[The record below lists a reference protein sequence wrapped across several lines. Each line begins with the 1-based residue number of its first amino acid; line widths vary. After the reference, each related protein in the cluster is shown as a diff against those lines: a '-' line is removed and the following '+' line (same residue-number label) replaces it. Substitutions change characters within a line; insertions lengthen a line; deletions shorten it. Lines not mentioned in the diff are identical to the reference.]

1 MIIFE
6 LQKPIMSKSKYVLI
20 TGGTGFIGSH
30 TVVALHALGC
40 QPILLDNLSNSER
53 AVLDA
58 LEKITGSRFPFFE
71 GDCRNAEIYGTIH
84 KQFPYDSV
92 IHFAAFKAVGESVE
106 KPLLY
111 FDNNIN
117 STIILMQEMEKLGVK
132 NLIFSSSCTVYGNP
146 EAKMV
151 TETTPLQKPESPYG
165 YTKLVC
171 EEMIQTAV
179 QLKQNFSAVLLR
191 YFNPIGAHESG
202 LIGEKPV
209 GIPNN
214 LVPYI
219 TQTALGI
226 REKLS
231 VFGNDYPTSDGTCV
245 RDYIHVMDVAEAHVA
260 ALKFVEN
267 QTEVKTHIF
276 NVGTG
281 KGTSVLEAINCFEK
295 ATETPL
301 KWQFA
306 PRRSGDVAEIFAN
319 TDLAKEKLNWSSKR
333 DITQAM
339 KDAWKWEQNNN

>member
-6 LQKPIMSKSKYVLI
+6 LQKSIMSKSKYVLI

-30 TVVALHALGC
+30 TVVALHALGY

-53 AVLDA
+53 SVLDA
-58 LEKITGSRFPFFE
+58 LEKISGERFPFFE
-71 GDCRNAEIYGTIH
+71 GDCRDASIYKRIFAE
-84 KQFPYDSV
+84 FPFEAV

-117 STIILMQEMEKLGVK
+117 STIVLMQAMDKLGIK

-146 EAKMV
+146 ESKMV
-151 TETTPLQKPESPYG
+151 TESSPLQKPESPYG

-202 LIGEKPV
+202 LIGENPIGV
-209 GIPNN
+209 PNN

-219 TQTALGI
+219 TQTAKGI

-260 ALKFVEN
+260 ALQFIEN
-267 QTEVKTHIF
+267 QTEIKTHVF
-276 NVGTG
+276 NIGTG
-281 KGTSVLEAINCFEK
+281 KGTSVLEAISCFQA
-295 ATETPL
+295 ATETTL
-301 KWQFA
+301 NWQFA

-319 TDLAKEKLNWSSKR
+319 TDLAKQKLNWSSKR

-339 KDAWKWEQNNN
+339 KDAWRWEQNNK

>member
-1 MIIFE
+1 MSFDI
-6 LQKPIMSKSKYVLI
+6 QKTNMSKNKYVLI

-30 TVVALHALGC
+30 TVVALHALGY
-40 QPILLDNLSNSER
+40 QAVLLDNFSNSEPS
-53 AVLDA
+53 VLEA

-71 GDCRNAEIYGTIH
+71 GDCRNPEVYSEIH

-117 STIILMQEMEKLGVK
+117 STIVLMQAMEKLGVK

-146 EAKMV
+146 ESKMV
-151 TETTPLQKPESPYG
+151 TEATPLQKPESPYG

-171 EEMIQTAV
+171 EEMIQTTV
-179 QLKQNFSAVLLR
+179 QHKQNFSAVLLR

-260 ALKFVEN
+260 ALQFLEN
-267 QTEVKTHIF
+267 QTEIKTHIF

-281 KGTSVLEAINCFEK
+281 KGTSVLEAINCFEA

-301 KWQFA
+301 NWQFA

-339 KDAWKWEQNNN
+339 KDAWRWEQNNK